1 MNKLALN
8 GDRTFLLRFDEKS
21 LKRFLCSVDS
31 SLTDKNYSQES
42 ATDIAFHVFV
52 QKTPDG
58 IFESEDGYGC
68 VPNCTWIN
76 MKEEK
81 EEFSRYNFY
90 GLKIYLKKYDS
101 GSLGTETE
109 AELKNHCICL
119 ELKVSADGK
128 MYLQCQAYKNNQLQ
142 ENYNINKWRIY
153 LKRETGYKSI
163 KNIICFEEK
172 LLSLATEDSNSVDNP
187 QQSENNQLQENDDNN
202 KGQITLE
209 QKNEECV
216 NAESFTQELTFITPE
231 KGNSVYD
238 QKSDM
243 YTFFMNL
250 IKRII
255 YKFISS
261 INKQNENQSRFQNK
275 IGQDLYNDKKIS
287 ELQSNLQAAPAI
299 TSNTNQKGVIRN

>member
-1 MNKLALN
+1 
-8 GDRTFLLRFDEKS
+8 
-21 LKRFLCSVDS
+21 
-31 SLTDKNYSQES
+31 
-42 ATDIAFHVFV
+42 
-52 QKTPDG
+52 
-58 IFESEDGYGC
+58 
-68 VPNCTWIN
+68 
-76 MKEEK
+76 
-81 EEFSRYNFY
+81 
-90 GLKIYLKKYDS
+90 
-101 GSLGTETE
+101 
-109 AELKNHCICL
+109 
-119 ELKVSADGK
+119 

-153 LKRETGYKSI
+153 LKQETKPKSI

-216 NAESFTQELTFITPE
+216 NVESFTQKLTFITPITPE

-250 IKRII
+250 IKSII

-275 IGQDLYNDKKIS
+275 IGQDLYDDKKIS